1 MGSLG
6 SEIQRRTEPA
16 VNYYRRHIGDYLRD
30 TSHLSLLEHGVY
42 TRLLDIYYTRES
54 AIPADQAARLIGAR
68 TKEEREAVERVLE
81 EFFARDGDLWV
92 QQRCEREIASAAEK
106 AERNREVG
114 KRGGRPRKTETQ
126 TVSEQKPNENPN
138 GFQNGTQVEPK
149 QNPSHKPIANSQER
163 VARTRRTRAPERVP
177 LPDDFCVS
185 DRVRLWADAKGYG
198 QLQERL
204 EHFKSKARAR
214 GYVYADWDD
223 AFMEA
228 IRKDWAELNGKVT
241 AGRSV
246 DGGGKLKVAI

>member
-6 SEIQRRTEPA
+6 SEIQRRADPE

-92 QQRCEREIASAAEK
+92 QQRCEREIATAAEK
-106 AERNREVG
+106 AERNREIG

-126 TVSEQKPNENPN
+126 TVFEQKPTENPD
-138 GFQNGTQVEPK
+138 GFQIEPT

-163 VARTRRTRAPERVP
+163 VARTRRTRAPEKIP
-177 LPDDFCVS
+177 LPEGFGVS
-185 DRVRLWADAKGYG
+185 DRVRLWAEAKGYG
-198 QLQERL
+198 RLQERL
-204 EHFKSKARAR
+204 EHFASKARAK
-214 GYVYADWDD
+214 GYLYADWDE

-228 IRKDWAELNGKVT
+228 VRKDWAELNGKVPT
-241 AGRSV
+241 GRSV

>member
-6 SEIQRRTEPA
+6 SEIQRRADPE

-92 QQRCEREIASAAEK
+92 QQRCEREIATAAEK
-106 AERNREVG
+106 AERNREIG

-126 TVSEQKPNENPN
+126 TVFEQKPTENPD
-138 GFQNGTQVEPK
+138 GFQIEPT

-163 VARTRRTRAPERVP
+163 VARTRRTRAPEKIP
-177 LPDDFCVS
+177 LPEGFGVS
-185 DRVRLWADAKGYG
+185 DRVRLWAEAKGYG
-198 QLQERL
+198 RLQERL
-204 EHFKSKARAR
+204 EHFASKARAR
-214 GYVYADWDD
+214 GYLYADWDE

-228 IRKDWAELNGKVT
+228 IRKDWAELNGKVP

>member
-1 MGSLG
+1 M
-6 SEIQRRTEPA
+6 
-16 VNYYRRHIGDYLRD
+16 RD

-92 QQRCEREIASAAEK
+92 QQRCEREIATAAEK
-106 AERNREVG
+106 AERNREIG

-126 TVSEQKPNENPN
+126 TVFEQKPTENPD
-138 GFQNGTQVEPK
+138 GFQIEPT

-163 VARTRRTRAPERVP
+163 VARTRRTRAPEKIP
-177 LPDDFCVS
+177 LPEGFGVS
-185 DRVRLWADAKGYG
+185 DRVRLWAEAKGYDR
-198 QLQERL
+198 LQERL
-204 EHFKSKARAR
+204 EHFASKARAK
-214 GYVYADWDD
+214 GYLYADWDE

-228 IRKDWAELNGKVT
+228 VRKDWAELNGKVPT
-241 AGRSV
+241 GRSV
-246 DGGGKLKVAI
+246 DGGGKLRVAI

>member
-6 SEIQRRTEPA
+6 SEIQRRADPE

-92 QQRCEREIASAAEK
+92 QQRCEREIATAAEK
-106 AERNREVG
+106 AERNREIG

-126 TVSEQKPNENPN
+126 TVFEQKPTGNPD
-138 GFQNGTQVEPK
+138 GFQIEPT
-149 QNPSHKPIANSQER
+149 QNPSHKPIANSEER
-163 VARTRRTRAPERVP
+163 VARTRRTRAPEKIP
-177 LPDDFCVS
+177 LPEGFGVS
-185 DRVRLWADAKGYG
+185 DRVRLWAEAKGYG
-198 QLQERL
+198 RLQERL
-204 EHFKSKARAR
+204 EHFASKARAR
-214 GYVYADWDD
+214 GYLYADWDE

-228 IRKDWAELNGKVT
+228 IRKDWAELNGKVP